1 MFSKRKFSI
10 VTTVIRSNLE
20 KNIAAKEDFLSDHV
34 AAKVGEDWPFK

>member
-1 MFSKRKFSI
+1 MFSKRKFST
-10 VTTVIRSNLE
+10 VNTVIRSNLQ